1 MSKSAYLSIHK
12 FLKYYLLSF
21 WIWLFG
27 SPDYATF
34 TKDRTNGSIWLCIP
48 YRLPGEYKTYYTYVA
63 YDRNRLDTT
72 YKVFAN
78 GKELPFHP
86 AVIPPIRAS
95 LFRLNNFEV
104 VTDSGKLLIDELY

>member
-1 MSKSAYLSIHK
+1 MPKSAYLSIHQ
-12 FLKYYLLSF
+12 FVRYYLFSF

-27 SPDYATF
+27 APDYASF
-34 TKDRTNGSIWLCIP
+34 AKDRVSGSIWLCIP
-48 YRLPGEYKTYYTYVA
+48 YKLPGENKTYYTYVP
-63 YDRNRLDTT
+63 YDRNRLHST

-86 AVIPPIRAS
+86 AVIPSIKAS

-104 VTDSGKLLIDELY
+104 VTDSGKFLIDELS